1 MKIRKIHGPIGKIHG
16 PTDYIHGPFI
26 FVNQQIHGPTIKTF
40 TLYMDPKI
48 DLKKDFRFRQLYLVA
63 KRMVLDLSNCSLV
76 AVVV

>member
-48 DLKKDFRFRQLYLVA
+48 DLKKVA